1 MIGCSSFTLETKDKK
16 HFLSRT
22 MDFMMEMAEQVIFV
36 PKDKTFAVSY
46 NTTDQ
51 VTSKH
56 SFIGMGSIQYDIDN
70 SPVTCDGI
78 NDAGLTGAV
87 LYFPGYAS
95 YKQQAEPNTWGV
107 SPDKVISVIL
117 SQASSLADV
126 AELFTNKISIVNE
139 ASPALKV
146 IPPLH
151 YIFSD
156 TTGESVIVET
166 QEDGTHIIRDSVGV
180 MTNSPDYHWHET
192 NLRNYLSVRPKQHK
206 DIEFLGKTLKPFS
219 QGSGT
224 FGLPGDY
231 TPPSRFIRTAFMK
244 NNVEQPKDE
253 LTAVSLAHHILEAV
267 SIPRG
272 IVVTPEDT
280 FDYTCYSAYM
290 CAESKS
296 YYYSTYGNQRIR
308 CVKLTPELEKETEY
322 HEFKVNPIED
332 IDYAN

>member
-1 MIGCSSFTLETKDKK
+1 MIGCSSFTMETKDKK

-22 MDFMMEMAEQVIFV
+22 MDFMMEMAEQVVFV
-36 PKDKTFAVSY
+36 PKNKTFAISY
-46 NTTDQ
+46 DSKQ
-51 VTSKH
+51 EITSKH
-56 SFIGMGSIQYDIDN
+56 SFIGMGSIQRDIDDA
-70 SPVTCDGI
+70 PVTCDGI
-78 NDAGLTGAV
+78 NDAGLMGAV

-95 YKQQAEPNTWGV
+95 YADKATNNAWAV
-107 SPDKVISVIL
+107 SPDKVISAVL
-117 SQASSLADV
+117 SQADSLNDI
-126 AELFTNKISIVNE
+126 EDLFTKKMVIVNE

-156 TTGESVIVET
+156 ETGASIIIET
-166 QEDGTHIIRDSVGV
+166 QTDGIHVIKDSIGV

-192 NLRNYLSVRPKQHK
+192 NLRNYLSVTTNQHK
-206 DIEFLGKTLKPFS
+206 DIKFLGKTLKPFS

-224 FGLPGDY
+224 FGLPGDF
-231 TPPSRFIRTAFMK
+231 TPTSRFIRTAFMK
-244 NNVEQPKDE
+244 NNAEQPKDE
-253 LTAVSLAHHILEAV
+253 LAGVSLAHHILESV

-290 CAESKS
+290 CAETRS

-308 CVKLTPELEKETEY
+308 CVKLTPELEQETEY
-322 HEFKVNPIED
+322 HEFKVNPTED
-332 IDYAN
+332 IEYMN